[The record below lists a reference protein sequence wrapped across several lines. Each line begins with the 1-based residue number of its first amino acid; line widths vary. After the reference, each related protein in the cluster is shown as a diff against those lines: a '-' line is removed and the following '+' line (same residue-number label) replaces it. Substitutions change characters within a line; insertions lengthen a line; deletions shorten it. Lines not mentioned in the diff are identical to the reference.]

1 MAAVIAGNGLGLFN
15 SSLQAGLGLG
25 SGARLGVQGSDR
37 QYVNISNGNLILH
50 SQDEQLL
57 FRGMTL
63 GQFRTY
69 NSQGLSSQV
78 GGDGWITGFERRVE
92 LLSGTVGA
100 VGSVMRLHTG
110 DGAYQ
115 DFTHTGGNTYQ
126 STDGD
131 GAHDTLT
138 YAAGTKTWT
147 YIEGSSRREETYADH
162 ANATLKGRLT
172 RIRDLLG
179 DATSPTSWDVLY
191 DGAGRITQ
199 IRSKDTGAG
208 ATPDALVFSYD
219 AAGRLA
225 SLSTRE
231 NGVVLGQVAY
241 GYDSIGRL
249 SSVLVDLTPRDGAG
263 DQDTWNATD
272 AAANDGY
279 LYRTVYSYAD
289 ASSLRISQVR
299 QGDGTLVSYGY
310 DAEGRIISVT
320 QGDDDANDA
329 DGVGQ
334 TLTYS
339 YDTANRRTDVSDS
352 SGRTWSYGY
361 DTAGR
366 LTDVQ
371 APAVDGQRDTSQY
384 SYDADG
390 NLVQARTVRGGVVL
404 SQSDYQYDA
413 KGNLLWQWNLV
424 DPANN
429 ASATA
434 VQRTYTANNQLAS
447 ETVFTGL
454 DADGAGSA
462 SAPQDGATTHFLRD
476 AQGRVRFTI
485 TAAGEVTETTYATAG
500 TGIGQVA
507 SVRRYLADTYSGAFT
522 TSDLEAWATAE
533 RRAKSGLTEYG
544 YDLRGR
550 LNQTR
555 GFDQVDTTGA
565 GVQSDGTETVDY
577 VYDAQGLL
585 REKIIVR
592 YPAGREESIT
602 TLSEVASYAYDG
614 LGRLLSETVQER
626 RRVGGALVEEATL
639 RTSTWSYQDSGST
652 LRTSIEGGV
661 AGDGAANDLLRT
673 EIRNAAGQLIAVTES
688 VLDGSAPVRTTQHFY
703 DSTGQL
709 RASEDA
715 NGGRTYIFYDAEG
728 QLAGQVDATGTVTAF
743 VRDALG
749 RVITTTSY
757 ATQVPTTGWLVDGAV
772 VPAALASVL
781 PAATAEDR
789 SSQVQYDALG
799 RKLAEIDGEGGL
811 TRYTYDGAGRLLEAR
826 ATDAAGT
833 AATARVLRYFYD
845 AAGRESGRLDA
856 AGYLTEFQYDAGG
869 RLVRSIAY
877 ATATAMGD
885 RAVGSLDDLR
895 PQTTGSDAVTR
906 SFHDGRGNRI
916 GQLDAEGYF
925 TEYVYDQARNQRG
938 VVSYSIKLDDA
949 DPAASFSTLRQ
960 LVQAGGQTRSTVRS
974 YNSLGQLSVEATSEG
989 LVTRF
994 SYDSQGRL
1002 VHTVSAVDTTE
1013 ARHAVA
1019 RYDAFGNLV
1028 AELNGEGSVLYSD
1041 DMSDTDLQALYAS
1054 YGIRHSYDALGRR
1067 IESIDAEGNRTWYF
1081 HDAVGR
1087 LTHTVY
1093 GMYSDAE
1100 GMGNAE
1106 AEIEETR
1113 YDAFGQARDTIRYTG
1128 RVLLSPPFGRDEAA
1142 AAIQVLQYI
1151 ASYDSRQQFKY
1162 DRRGLVTER
1171 ASAEGYRS
1179 LMAYNAFGELVRQDD
1194 QVSATGWRVTES
1206 AYDQRGQRLSLT
1218 EDAQG
1223 LARIT
1228 TAQYDAFGRATQTTD
1243 GRGTATLYSFDRMGR
1258 QVAMQQTVSGRQER
1272 AELAYD
1278 AWGRVVSQVDALGR
1292 VTTFVHDNENRSMTM
1307 TTPEGLVVVTT
1318 YNLHGQQVEIR
1329 RTDGTGT
1336 LFEYDEEGRL
1346 AWQGQG
1352 DGPDIYDGGVGYEYD
1367 SRGLLMAKD
1376 DGGYVTAYRY
1386 DARGRVLEKSE
1397 AVWVYDWE
1405 DTDGDGW
1412 GDKEAFWLDRRPG
1425 TSYQYDGQS
1434 RQVLVTDATGVKTAL
1449 VYDLDGR
1456 LTESTLDPD
1465 GFALKTQYTWDGL
1478 DRQLTV
1484 TEAAG
1489 TAVARVTDYAY
1500 DGLGRRTSEVVAS
1513 GSLNLT
1519 TQYLYDTND
1528 NVVASVDAA
1537 NHVTRFVY
1545 DEAGRL
1551 TFTVDARGSVSEQR
1565 YDAAGQR
1572 TATRSYANLVAL
1584 GSLPQAATEA
1594 QIRALL
1600 VADDARDRQSYFVY
1614 DQDGRQRVVVDG
1626 SGAST
1631 VRTFDVAGNA
1641 TQVRSYAAAFPLT
1654 GAVRQQL
1661 AAGTLSADQIVQS
1674 LSADDGADRLD
1685 SYLYDAAGRVIGH
1698 LDGAGYYTETSYDS
1712 SGRVI
1717 LEQRSAQPLPWDYH
1731 AGMAAGGTR
1740 GDTAERL
1747 YYFDYLSAGD
1757 ARTEYLYDDGGR
1769 LVFKLTYV
1777 RSDAQEYW
1785 TQSANSILIER
1796 IGYDAAGRVTSETA
1810 YAESPQIYW
1819 PTRMAARSGDDSLWS
1834 TQEVMDFLTYN
1845 GEGNLFSRPQRSTQ
1859 YFRDTAG
1866 REQFRVGPDGLAQ
1879 ESIYDAQGRVIE
1891 TRQFGER
1898 VDVQYWSSIE
1908 DIAAQ
1913 VAGISTVR
1921 VTRQEYDEAG
1931 NVVAR
1936 YDALQAVERY
1946 AYDGIGQLISYTDKN
1961 QAVWTYQ
1968 YDAAGNR
1975 TSETSPQI
1983 IVSRADAA
1991 GILSNVSRSVVTL
2004 MEYDAFGNVTRR
2016 IEDLGTAT
2024 ARATEYVYDNRGLQ
2038 VLTRFPDAGVMGQDG
2053 QVQATGVRPTVEV
2066 IYNALG
2072 QAVAQKDVLGYYSYK
2087 TYDAAG
2093 RVVYD
2098 VDAEG
2103 YVTAYR
2109 YNTFGQQTSLLRH
2122 AAPVSISGTSALS
2135 TDGVASLVQA
2145 NPGQDRL
2152 LLTRYDLAGR
2162 KQQVVQVYFDVADN
2176 ESGWQAGYG
2185 RTTDYEYNI
2194 FGEVTSERLTT
2205 DAQGYYLDWSYIDG
2219 QSGEAQTHYFY
2230 DNAGRQTHKVD
2241 ADGYV
2246 TAWEYN
2252 VNGELIREI
2261 QYAVAGDGAPPDY
2274 EGGGSNGGWSRS
2286 SAEPTFDP
2294 QFAGHNRVTEWTYD
2308 ALGRKVAERRSQGN
2322 PDDGAFVESLTEY
2335 DASGRATA
2343 VTVQGEQTRT
2353 YYDAMGR
2360 VTAVRES
2367 ERDVLNGNSDI
2378 QLGSTGVN
2386 LQSASLY
2393 RRASPYSTM
2402 AYDAFGNV
2410 VQVRR
2415 YADGAEAGQGGVASS
2430 RDQVIS
2436 TLYDWQGRSVLE
2448 RDATGT
2454 LHARTYDA
2462 ADHLLATRSRL
2473 EGNSGRWS
2481 LTVNEAVYD
2490 KVGRQVISKVSREL
2504 HQGEGG
2510 AALQVVVDT
2519 SSQVRYN
2526 AFGEIIAKDSRTDTA
2541 LATDAFAVQ
2550 YQYDEQGNM
2559 VASNA
2564 EGGVLRTYTY
2574 DRAGRALTETHAVRL
2589 SDGNV
2594 VQVETRMEYD
2604 LRGSLVKQYMAGN
2617 DDQAD
2622 SETTIE
2628 RSYDA
2633 WGNVLSMTD
2642 QRGGITFYEY
2652 NQRNQAVREV
2662 KPTVRV
2668 LNSDGSVNDVA
2679 PETLWDYDALGR
2691 LVGTRDANGNWQR
2704 SGFDASGR
2712 QIYSETATGN
2722 RTYTAYDA
2730 FGQKRYTQD
2739 PLGYLTFLDYDQAGR
2754 VVAQGDFLREAD
2766 GQTRSKA
2773 TRERYTLD
2781 QNGNRLRVTDALGY
2795 VNTYDYDSRG
2805 LVIRSLTAAGVA
2817 MSYGYDTQGNKIR
2830 ETNALSDPS
2839 LAADGVPVFNGG
2851 LVAEYVGAVG
2861 QSFSHVI
2868 PAAAFTTADG
2878 EIPAVSVRIE
2888 YWDTALAMYRDAAE
2902 FSYNAQTRT
2911 VSGTAAQLGK
2921 YRITYT
2927 ASSTSG
2933 KAVSTTAE
2941 IWSVTQAQYDSY
2953 YAGAP
2958 QPNAGLFNQHVTA
2971 GQPFSYQVPAGSFID
2986 TQGGGLSYQAYV
2998 YTYVQ
3003 EYDDYNQQSNGG
3015 YQWVPVGSPEDG
3027 SGLSFNAATGTLSGT
3042 LMGAQ
3047 RQQVQIVA
3055 TGANGRSSALT
3066 LDVES
3071 TPANGRR
3078 TAVDDEGETVNLDEL
3093 TWKYDYF
3100 GRLTDHN
3107 DLSGADYDYQYDPQT
3122 GQLLG
3127 ENSKWTEE
3135 GRQYSTPI
3143 NDYWYERDWEQYGMD
3158 ADQIGLGLPE
3168 PELLNDP
3175 ARSYSY
3181 YRSGALKE
3189 LKEGNN
3195 WFKYEYDAAGNRT
3208 SEEAYTF
3215 DANNQLLH
3223 VRTRVSYD
3231 ALGRITKVTQQ
3242 DLANNRRLLELN
3254 YDYDAVGNRRRVL
3267 ARTAYDASA
3276 PGLDING
3283 INNPDFESGTYG
3295 WTLGE
3300 GWSVVPGGESGSTL
3314 RAQFNFTGNTTLL
3327 NKQRVE
3333 VKPGE
3338 TITASVRVDQGA
3350 SSAGEAGAAVYI
3362 QWYDAAGN
3370 ELSTSMG
3377 NMVDSASG
3385 GAIYDSRVL
3394 AKVPPGAMFMSIGAR
3409 AYRNGGG
3416 DPVFVDN
3423 FTWGASPENGN
3434 LANSAGWSF
3443 EPGASWTSENGG
3455 SLRFNNDPDTKAVN
3469 VERIAVRPGSSVNA
3483 RANVQQGAS
3492 SAGTAWGAVFLR
3504 FYDAQGNI
3512 ITDVVGNRVDD
3523 GAGGAWHSSYVNTK
3537 VPEGAVSMSVGGV
3550 AGRSG
3555 GKAVW
3560 IDDFTWNFEREGD
3573 VDPTGNYVDPDPND
3587 AYNMQEP
3594 FKVYWYEYDAANR
3607 VKVANGRLIDGQ
3619 IVLGNADVSYAL
3631 DYDEAGHAVRRR
3643 YLSGQTEVAELT
3655 QYDERGQRL
3664 RVFQATALGA
3674 ATGALK
3680 DSYSYDAVGRVVE
3693 QRTYFDN
3700 GSTRNGVNTSGWL
3713 KHAEVFVYDAD
3724 GRILSQSIKGRQL
3737 GWTATAQGD
3746 GGAGQVSN
3754 LGNLQDLARVDYS
3767 AFGYDAAG
3775 RLRGYSYQY
3784 SLHEEGSGASAS
3796 DPKGYTHRYVYS
3808 YEARDS
3814 YLESRIQGT
3823 SSNQNF
3829 RASSSYSSY
3838 DAWGR
3843 RVAVRENTP
3852 LASNLGTLDDRIRYF
3867 SYDGTGNILQRR
3879 EGSLKNGAFSQDATQ
3894 ATQNQLYAY
3903 VGGQLVASGKRNGEV
3918 DVVGRLTAYQ
3928 SNNAAG
3934 SSRTTVQAGET
3945 LRGIAQRVYGNAN
3958 LWYVLAEA
3966 NAITD
3971 DSGLTAGTT
3980 LVVPE
3985 VKVTA
3990 NDATTFK
3997 PFNPQEAIGNTSPS
4011 LPYIEPPP
4019 KEHCNGIAMV
4029 LMVIVAVVATIF
4041 TAGAAALAFGAVASG
4056 TGFFAAGAA
4065 VLGGSALTAATGFAA
4080 TAAVA
4085 GAAFAG
4091 GMAGSIAS
4099 QAVGKAMGVVDSFSL
4114 RSAVAGGI
4122 GAMVTAGA
4130 GAVIGGGETVSTLL
4144 QNGRIDLVAGLG
4156 AAGAAGSYVGG
4167 RVAGVDSTSFSWRAI
4182 AAGAVTSVVGGK
4194 INQSLGLTPDP
4205 NVSHGILNDTVS
4217 GMVGGVVSLHAR
4229 RTFGMS
4235 DDINYGAIAAD
4246 AFGNALGNAVSS
4258 WAISQYSSAPVREN
4272 IAIEGGNLSVD
4283 MVGITA
4289 GIDMGNVNVSRGSA
4303 PRLESSSAL
4312 LRSGVSA
4319 TAAEIPTLDT
4329 VTARPYGSGWYFYRH
4344 DSTYN
4349 RWVDLQRPAMK
4360 ENAAVGSAITWLKGI
4375 NAQQRTM
4382 APWATMDGSNASV
4395 AKMLARAP
4403 TTDQSFVAKYD
4414 RGIQK
4419 SIEWFNGH
4427 RESSRELVA
4436 GADNWLA
4443 ASAGSW
4449 LYAVNTVSAS
4459 SAEDFY
4465 GLVRV
4470 GTSPEVRNDFV
4481 NGISTLIAEDLG
4493 TLGGMVAQAYS
4504 GMSQERKNVEAVKLL
4519 GGLSTIARVGGLSRL
4534 ARAEGSL
4541 IDVGA
4546 SSEVM
4551 VRQANSVPTGISPFE
4566 HAEDIS
4572 FNVHTAANSIDGVEV
4587 RGNVPVPNYHR
4598 GGGTSSLPDADLAEL
4613 SRQLDEIANAP
4624 FAPGS
4629 AGAAQA
4635 WSKTGRIREAMLPSS
4650 GKIRYVPHASYE
4662 PSNPLP
4668 KGTNHGYID
4677 RFGNEWVRGPSRTAG
4692 EPFEWDVQL
4701 SRTGRAM
4708 IGKLSR
4714 DGSHVNVSLKG
4725 RVTHK

>member
-25 SGARLGVQGSDR
+25 SGARLGVQGGDR

-78 GGDGWITGFERRVE
+78 GSDGWITGFERRVE
-92 LLSGTVGA
+92 LLSGTAGA

-115 DFTHTGGNTYQ
+115 DFTHTGGNTYL

-147 YIEGSSRREETYADH
+147 YVEGSSRREETYADH

-219 AAGRLA
+219 TAGRLA
-225 SLSTRE
+225 ALSTRE

-249 SSVLVDLTPRDGAG
+249 SSVLVDLTPRDGAA
-263 DQDTWNATD
+263 DLETWNATD

-289 ASSLRISQVR
+289 ATSLRISQVR

-320 QGDDDANDA
+320 QGDDNANDA

-390 NLVQARTVRGGVVL
+390 NLVQARTQRGGVVL

-413 KGNLLWQWNLV
+413 NGNLLWQWNLV
-424 DPANN
+424 DPAHN

-462 SAPQDGATTHFLRD
+462 SGPQGGATTHFLRD
-476 AQGRVRFTI
+476 AQGRVRFSI
-485 TAAGEVTETTYATAG
+485 SAAGEVTETTYATAG

-533 RRAKSGLTEYG
+533 RRAQSGLTEYG

-555 GFDQVDTTGA
+555 GFDQVDATGA

-592 YPAGREESIT
+592 YPAGREESGT
-602 TLSEVASYAYDG
+602 TLTEQTSYTYDG
-614 LGRLLSETVQER
+614 LGRLLAETVQQR
-626 RRVGGALVEEATL
+626 RRTGGVLVEEATL
-639 RTSTWSYQDSGST
+639 RTTTWSYQDSGST

-661 AGDGAANDLLRT
+661 AGDGTGNDLLRT
-673 EIRNAAGQLIAVTES
+673 EVRNAAGQLIAVTES
-688 VLDGSAPVRTTQHFY
+688 VLDGSAPARTTQHFY

-709 RASEDA
+709 RASQDA
-715 NGGRTYIFYDAEG
+715 NGGRTYFFYDAEG

-749 RVITTTSY
+749 RVITTTTY
-757 ATQVPTTGWLVDGAV
+757 ATQVPTSGWLVEGVV
-772 VPAALASVL
+772 VPAALDSVL

-799 RKLAEIDGEGGL
+799 RKLVEIDGEGGI

-877 ATATAMGD
+877 ATATAVGD
-885 RAVGSLDDLR
+885 RAAGSLDDLR
-895 PQTTGSDAVTR
+895 PQTTDSDAVTR
-906 SFHDGRGNRI
+906 SFHDGRGNLI

-938 VVSYSIKLDDA
+938 VVSYSLKLDAA
-949 DPAASFSTLRQ
+949 DPAASFSALRQ

-974 YNSLGQLSVEATSEG
+974 YNALGQLSVEATSEG
-989 LVTRF
+989 LVTTF

-1013 ARHAVA
+1013 ARHAVV

-1028 AELNGEGSVLYSD
+1028 AELNGEGSALYSD

-1093 GMYSDAE
+1093 GMYSESEGLSNAE
-1100 GMGNAE
+1100 GE
-1106 AEIEETR
+1106 VEEIR

-1128 RVLLSPPFGRDEAA
+1128 RVLLSPPFGRDQAA

-1151 ASYDSRQQFKY
+1151 ATYDSRQQFKY

-1171 ASAEGYRS
+1171 TSAEGYRS
-1179 LMAYNAFGELVRQDD
+1179 LMAYNAFGNLVRQDD
-1194 QVSATGWRVTES
+1194 QISANSWRVTES

-1243 GRGTATLYSFDRMGR
+1243 GRGTTTLYSFDRMGR
-1258 QVAMQQTVSGRQER
+1258 QVAVQQTVSGRQER

-1292 VTTFVHDNENRSMTM
+1292 VTTFVHDNENRTMTM

-1318 YNLHGQQVEIR
+1318 YNVHGQQVEIR

-1336 LFEYDEEGRL
+1336 TFEYDEEGRL
-1346 AWQGQG
+1346 VWQGQG
-1352 DGPDIYDGGVGYEYD
+1352 DGPDIHDGGVGYEYD

-1386 DARGRVLEKSE
+1386 DARGRVLETSE
-1397 AVWVYDWE
+1397 AVWVQEWE

-1412 GDKEAFWLDRRPG
+1412 GDKEVFWLDRRPG
-1425 TSYQYDGQS
+1425 TTYQYDGQS

-1478 DRQLTV
+1478 GRQLTV

-1500 DGLGRRTSEVVAS
+1500 DGLGRRTSQVVAS

-1519 TQYLYDTND
+1519 TQYLYDAND

-1572 TATRSYANLVAL
+1572 TATRSYANLVAP
-1584 GSLPQAATEA
+1584 GVLPQAATEA

-1626 SGAST
+1626 SGATT

-1654 GAVRQQL
+1654 GAARQQL

-1674 LSADDGADRLD
+1674 ITADDGTDRLD
-1685 SYLYDAAGRVIGH
+1685 SYLYDSAGRVIGH

-1740 GDTAERL
+1740 GDSAEQL
-1747 YYFDYLSAGD
+1747 YYFDYLNAGD
-1757 ARTEYLYDDGGR
+1757 GRTEYLYDDGGR

-1785 TQSANSILIER
+1785 TQGANSILIER

-1819 PTRMAARSGDDSLWS
+1819 PSRMAARSGDDSLWS
-1834 TQEVMDFLTYN
+1834 MQAVMEFLTYN
-1845 GEGNLFSRPQRSTQ
+1845 GEGNLFSRPQRTTQ

-1898 VDVQYWSSIE
+1898 VDVQQWSSVE

-1921 VTRQEYDEAG
+1921 VTRQEYDQAG

-1968 YDAAGNR
+1968 YDAVGNR
-1975 TSETSPQI
+1975 TSETSPQV

-1991 GILSNVSRSVVTL
+1991 GNLSNVARSVVTVT
-2004 MEYDAFGNVTRR
+2004 EYDAFGNVTRR

-2038 VLTRFPDAGVMGQDG
+2038 VLIRFPDAGVMGADG

-2066 IYNALG
+2066 TYNALG
-2072 QAVAQKDVLGYYSYK
+2072 QAVAQKDVLGYYSFK
-2087 TYDAAG
+2087 TYDSAG

-2098 VDAEG
+2098 IDAEG
-2103 YVTAYR
+2103 YVTEYG
-2109 YNTFGQQTSLLRH
+2109 YNLYGQQTRLLRY
-2122 AAPVSISGTSALS
+2122 AAPVSIPGNTAPSTSDVSAL
-2135 TDGVASLVQA
+2135 VQVSY
-2145 NPGQDRL
+2145 NQDRL

-2162 KQQVVQVYFDVADN
+2162 KQQVVQVYNRVSPWNGDSFI
-2176 ESGWQAGYG
+2176 QAYG
-2185 RTTDYEYNI
+2185 RTTDYQYNI
-2194 FGEVTSERLTT
+2194 FGEVVSERLTT
-2205 DAQGYYLDWSYIDG
+2205 DAEGWELDEGYPSSQD
-2219 QSGEAQTHYFY
+2219 GEAQTRYYY
-2230 DNAGRQTHKVD
+2230 DNTGRQTHKID
-2241 ADGYV
+2241 AGGFV

-2274 EGGGSNGGWSRS
+2274 EGGGNNGGWSRS

-2294 QFAGHNRVTEWTYD
+2294 LFAGHNRVTEWTYD
-2308 ALGRKVAERRSQGN
+2308 ALGRKISERRSQGN
-2322 PDDGAFVESLTEY
+2322 PDDGAFVESLAEY

-2367 ERDVLNGNSDI
+2367 ERDVINGNSDI

-2386 LQSASLY
+2386 LQSESLY

-2415 YADGAEAGQGGVASS
+2415 YADGAETGQGGVASA

-2448 RDATGT
+2448 RDAAGT

-2473 EGNSGRWS
+2473 DGNSGRWS
-2481 LTVNEAVYD
+2481 LAVNEAVYD
-2490 KVGRQVISKVSREL
+2490 KVGRQIINKVSREL

-2510 AALQVVVDT
+2510 AVLQVVVDT
-2519 SSQVRYN
+2519 ASQVRYN
-2526 AFGEIIAKDSRTDTA
+2526 AFGEIIAKDSNLDMGVYTSE
-2541 LATDAFAVQ
+2541 FAVQ

-2559 VASNA
+2559 ISSNA
-2564 EGGVLRTYTY
+2564 EGGVKRNYEY
-2574 DRAGRALTETHAVRL
+2574 DRAGRAIKESHVVRD
-2589 SDGNV
+2589 SNGNLV
-2594 VQVETRMEYD
+2594 TVETTMEYD
-2604 LRGSLVKQYMAGN
+2604 LRGNLVKQILPGN
-2617 DDQAD
+2617 TDQPGD
-2622 SETTIE
+2622 VSTVE
-2628 RSYDA
+2628 RTYDA
-2633 WGNVLSMTD
+2633 WGNVLSMLD
-2642 QRGGITFYEY
+2642 QRGGTTFYEY
-2652 NQRNQAVREV
+2652 NQQNQVVREV

-2668 LNSDGSVNDVA
+2668 LNSDGSVSNIA

-2704 SGFDASGR
+2704 SAYDASGR
-2712 QIYSETATGN
+2712 QSYTETATGD
-2722 RTYTAYDA
+2722 RTHFAYDA
-2730 FGQKRYTQD
+2730 FGQKRYTQN
-2739 PLGYLTFLDYDQAGR
+2739 PLGYLTFLDYDHAGR
-2754 VVAQGDFLREAD
+2754 VVAQGDFLRDSD
-2766 GQTRSKA
+2766 GQTRAKA
-2773 TRERYTLD
+2773 VRERYALD

-2817 MSYGYDTQGNKIR
+2817 MSYGYDLQGNKIR

-2851 LVAEYVGAVG
+2851 VVDTQFAAIG
-2861 QSFSHVI
+2861 QTVSFSV
-2868 PAAAFTTADG
+2868 PAAAFTTAEG
-2878 EIPAVSVRIE
+2878 EIPAVSVRVE
-2888 YWDTALAMYRDAAE
+2888 YWDSAARAFRMADG
-2902 FSYNAQTRT
+2902 FSYDPQTRT
-2911 VSGTAAQLGK
+2911 LTGAGTQNGE
-2921 YRITYT
+2921 YRITFTATSASGRTAT
-2927 ASSTSG
+2927 ASSVLHVVN
-2933 KAVSTTAE
+2933 ATAY
-2941 IWSVTQAQYDSY
+2941 ANY

-2958 QPNAGLFNQHVTA
+2958 APAMGLFNQRVTA
-2971 GQPFSYQVPAGSFID
+2971 GQPFSYQMAAGTFVD
-2986 TQGGGLSYQAYV
+2986 TQGQGISYSASV
-2998 YTYVQ
+2998 LVKIS
-3003 EYDDYNQQSNGG
+3003 EYDYERRQEITYDE
-3015 YQWVPVGSPEDG
+3015 WVTIGSPGDT
-3027 SGLSFNAATGTLSGT
+3027 SGLSFDPATGTLSGT
-3042 LMGAQ
+3042 LSSVQ
-3047 RQQVQIVA
+3047 RYEVQITA
-3055 TGANGRSSALT
+3055 TGTNGRSSSLNMEVHGRT
-3066 LDVES
+3066 ES
-3071 TPANGRR
+3071 GRR
-3078 TAVDDEGETVNLDEL
+3078 TVIDYERDDEGEVMNLDEL
-3093 TWKYDYF
+3093 TWVYDYF

-3107 DLSGADYDYQYDPQT
+3107 DLSGADYDYEYDSET
-3122 GQLLG
+3122 GQLLR
-3127 ENSKWTEE
+3127 ENSQWTEQA
-3135 GRQYSTPI
+3135 RQYSTPI
-3143 NDYWYERDWEQYGMD
+3143 DDYWYDRDWSQYGLD
-3158 ADQIGLGLPE
+3158 ADQTNLDLPE
-3168 PELLNDP
+3168 PLLLNDP
-3175 ARSYSY
+3175 ERSYSY
-3181 YRSGALKE
+3181 FRSGALKE
-3189 LKEGNN
+3189 LREGNN
-3195 WFKYEYDAAGNRT
+3195 WFRYTYDAAGNRT
-3208 SEEAYTF
+3208 SEEAYTY
-3215 DANNQLLH
+3215 DADGQLLH
-3223 VRTRVSYD
+3223 VLTRVSYD
-3231 ALGRITKVTQQ
+3231 AHGRITKVTQK
-3242 DLANNRRLLELN
+3242 DMVANHTQLELN

-3267 ARTAYDASA
+3267 ARTSFDANA
-3276 PGLDING
+3276 PGLDISG
-3283 INNPDFESGTYG
+3283 ITNPDFERGDIG
-3295 WTLGE
+3295 WTMTE
-3300 GWSVVPGGESGSTL
+3300 GWSVVSGGEQGSTQ
-3314 RAQFNFTGNTTLL
+3314 RAQFDFTGSSTLL

-3350 SSAGEAGAAVYI
+3350 SSEGEAGAAVVI
-3362 QWYDAAGN
+3362 QWYDYAGN
-3370 ELSTSMG
+3370 AIKLSLG
-3377 NMVDSASG
+3377 NMVDSASNG
-3385 GAIYDSRVL
+3385 NIYDSRVSMQ
-3394 AKVPPGAMFMSIGAR
+3394 VPPGAVFMSIGVHAFR
-3409 AYRNGGG
+3409 TGGG
-3416 DPVFVDN
+3416 DALYVDN
-3423 FTWGASPENGN
+3423 FTWGSAPANGN
-3434 LANSAGWSF
+3434 LANSSGWTF
-3443 EPGASWTSENGG
+3443 GTGTSWTSESGG
-3455 SLRFNNDPDTKAVN
+3455 SIRFQRDEESKAVN
-3469 VERIAVRPGSSVNA
+3469 NERIAVRAGSVVNA
-3483 RANVQQGAS
+3483 RGNVQQGAS

-3504 FYDAQGNI
+3504 FYDADGNV
-3512 ITDVVGNRVDD
+3512 ITDVLGNRVDS
-3523 GAGGAWHSSYVNTK
+3523 GSGGAWHSSYINAR
-3537 VPEGAVSMSVGGV
+3537 VPEGAVSMSVGG
-3550 AGRSG
+3550 ASGRSG

-3560 IDDFTWNFEREGD
+3560 MDDFSWNYERGGELGD
-3573 VDPTGNYVDPDPND
+3573 VGDYVDPDSSNP
-3587 AYNMQEP
+3587 YNMAEP
-3594 FKVYWYEYDAANR
+3594 FKDYWYQYDAQNR
-3607 VKVANGRLIDGQ
+3607 VTVANGKMKDGQ

-3631 DYDEAGHAVRRR
+3631 DYDEAGNAVRRR
-3643 YLSGQTEVAELT
+3643 YLSGHVQVAETT

-3664 RVFQATALGA
+3664 NVFQSVPLDGTSGLV
-3674 ATGALK
+3674 LK
-3680 DSYSYDAVGRVVE
+3680 DSYRYDAVGRVIE

-3700 GSTRNGVNTSGWL
+3700 GSVRNGVNVSGWL
-3713 KHAEVFVYDAD
+3713 KHAETFSYDAD
-3724 GRILSQSIKGRQL
+3724 GRIQQQLILGRQL
-3737 GWTATAQGD
+3737 GWSAGAPTD
-3746 GGAGQVSN
+3746 GGAFQVTN
-3754 LGNLQDLARVDYS
+3754 LGALQNLASVNYGM
-3767 AFGYDAAG
+3767 GYDVAG
-3775 RLRGYSYQY
+3775 RLRGYTYQY
-3784 SLHEEGSGASAS
+3784 AQHEEGSGAAAD
-3796 DPKGYTHRYVYS
+3796 DPKGYTHRYNYT

-3814 YLESRIQGT
+3814 YLEARVTGA

-3829 RASSSYSSY
+3829 RASSTFSTY

-3867 SYDGTGNILQRR
+3867 SYDATGNILRRR
-3879 EGSLKNGAFSQDATQ
+3879 EGTLENGLFTQDAAQKTQ
-3894 ATQNQLYAY
+3894 TQLYAY
-3903 VGGQLVASGKRNGEV
+3903 VGGHLVASGKRTGEV

-3997 PFNPQEAIGNTSPS
+3997 PFSPQEAIGNTSPS

-4029 LMVIVAVVATIF
+4029 LMVVVAVVAAVF
-4041 TAGAAALAFGAVASG
+4041 TAGAALALIAPSLMVGGVMA
-4056 TGFFAAGAA
+4056 TGAA
-4065 VLGGSALTAATGFAA
+4065 VLTGGIAVSTAAIGAVAA
-4080 TAAVA
+4080 GAAVA

-4099 QAVGKAMGVVDSFSL
+4099 QAVGKSLGVVDSFSL
-4114 RSAVAGGI
+4114 RSAVAGGLT
-4122 GAMVTAGA
+4122 AMAGA
-4130 GAVIGGGETVSTLL
+4130 GIAGYIGGGSSVSELIRASNYSAAATI
-4144 QNGRIDLVAGLG
+4144 GASSA
-4156 AAGAAGSYVGG
+4156 AAGYAAGKI
-4167 RVAGVDSTSFSWRAI
+4167 AGVADTHFSWRAI
-4182 AAGAVTSVVGGK
+4182 AAGAVSSIVSGK
-4194 INQSLGLTPDP
+4194 INQSLGISTKPY
-4205 NVSHGILNDTVS
+4205 VSNGVINDSV
-4217 GMVGGVVSLHAR
+4217 GNMVGGVVSLHTR
-4229 RTFGMS
+4229 RTFGLA
-4235 DDINYGAIAAD
+4235 DEINYGAIAAD
-4246 AFGNALGNAVSS
+4246 SFGNALGSAFASKIGRGSMAGATKFASLQGLGAEGRTFDPDYRASWLYDEYVTSREWVGRPEGRFAYATADIGGGGGAPSDGRKGLRTLSDEDLAILQMKIDTLRDSGEDVAFAQSELIRMRDGNEYRGPSS
-4258 WAISQYSSAPVREN
+4258 SGADPTGDMVLNDWMAQSAAAPAEGVDSSGGSAAKPAAPVALGVAN
-4272 IAIEGGNLSVD
+4272 MGSWMTPLALTDSPSV
-4283 MVGITA
+4283 VSTA
-4289 GIDMGNVNVSRGSA
+4289 SWRMQGVAA
-4303 PRLESSSAL
+4303 P
-4312 LRSGVSA
+4312 SA
-4319 TAAEIPTLDT
+4319 TIRSFDQFAPAASANVPTYKLDYD
-4329 VTARPYGSGWYFYRH
+4329 AIDKSAGNIGDAAHFAGEGMLHIAKSDAMDILSRAGS
-4344 DSTYN
+4344 
-4349 RWVDLQRPAMK
+4349 LQEFRM
-4360 ENAAVGSAITWLKGI
+4360 N
-4375 NAQQRTM
+4375 
-4382 APWATMDGSNASV
+4382 SV
-4395 AKMLARAP
+4395 ASARSMGDAIAVFSSP
-4403 TTDQSFVAKYD
+4403 
-4414 RGIQK
+4414 
-4419 SIEWFNGH
+4419 NGQ
-4427 RESSRELVA
+4427 A
-4436 GADNWLA
+4436 ATALA
-4443 ASAGSW
+4443 ASATR
-4449 LYAVNTVSAS
+4449 YAVPLRAIPFIGNAATAVGEAAYVAEMYDRHPDKVGYAIAASAGTVSGDAVFT
-4459 SAEDFY
+4459 AGGAWIG
-4465 GLVRV
+4465 GLA
-4470 GTSPEVRNDFV
+4470 GTSLAPF
-4481 NGISTLIAEDLG
+4481 T
-4493 TLGGMVAQAYS
+4493 
-4504 GMSQERKNVEAVKLL
+4504 
-4519 GGLSTIARVGGLSRL
+4519 GGLSIPVGIALGGFAGHWLYDSNI
-4534 ARAEGSL
+4534 S
-4541 IDVGA
+4541 DFVK
-4546 SSEVM
+4546 
-4551 VRQANSVPTGISPFE
+4551 TGI
-4566 HAEDIS
+4566 
-4572 FNVHTAANSIDGVEV
+4572 TGV
-4587 RGNVPVPNYHR
+4587 
-4598 GGGTSSLPDADLAEL
+4598 DLDKEKAINA
-4613 SRQLDEIANAP
+4613 SR
-4624 FAPGS
+4624 
-4629 AGAAQA
+4629 
-4635 WSKTGRIREAMLPSS
+4635 
-4650 GKIRYVPHASYE
+4650 
-4662 PSNPLP
+4662 NP
-4668 KGTNHGYID
+4668 
-4677 RFGNEWVRGPSRTAG
+4677 
-4692 EPFEWDVQL
+4692 
-4701 SRTGRAM
+4701 
-4708 IGKLSR
+4708 
-4714 DGSHVNVSLKG
+4714 
-4725 RVTHK
+4725 

>member
-25 SGARLGVQGSDR
+25 SGARLGVQGGDR

-78 GGDGWITGFERRVE
+78 GSDGWITGFERRIE

-100 VGSVMRLHTG
+100 AGSVMRLHTG

-147 YIEGSSRREETYADH
+147 YVEGSSRREETYADH
-162 ANATLKGRLT
+162 ANVTLKGRLT

-289 ASSLRISQVR
+289 ATSLRISQVR

-320 QGDDDANDA
+320 QGDDNANDA

-390 NLVQARTVRGGVVL
+390 NLVQARTLRGGVVL
-404 SQSDYQYDA
+404 SQSNYQYDA
-413 KGNLLWQWNLV
+413 NGNLLWQWNLV

-447 ETVFTGL
+447 ETVFSGL

-462 SAPQDGATTHFLRD
+462 SAPQGGATTHFLRD
-476 AQGRVRFTI
+476 AQGRVRFSI
-485 TAAGEVTETTYATAG
+485 SAAGEVTETTYATAG

-507 SVRRYLADTYSGAFT
+507 SVRRYLGDTYSGAFT
-522 TSDLEAWATAE
+522 TSALEAWATAE
-533 RRAKSGLTEYG
+533 RRAQSGLTEYG

-555 GFDQVDTTGA
+555 GFDRVDATGA
-565 GVQSDGTETVDY
+565 GVQGDGTETVDY

-592 YPAGREESIT
+592 YPAGREESGT
-602 TLSEVASYAYDG
+602 TLTEVASYAYDG
-614 LGRLLSETVQER
+614 LGRLLAETVQER
-626 RRVGGALVEEATL
+626 RRVGGVLVEEATL
-639 RTSTWSYQDSGST
+639 RTTTWSYQDSGST

-661 AGDGAANDLLRT
+661 AGDGVANDLLRT
-673 EIRNAAGQLIAVTES
+673 EVRNAAGQLIAVTES
-688 VLDGSAPVRTTQHFY
+688 VLDGSAPARTTQHFY

-715 NGGRTYIFYDAEG
+715 NGGRTYFFYDAEG
-728 QLAGQVDATGTVTAF
+728 QLARQVDATGTVTAF

-749 RVITTTSY
+749 RVITTTTY
-757 ATQVPTTGWLVDGAV
+757 ATQIPTSGWLVGGAV

-781 PAATAEDR
+781 PPATGEDR

-799 RKLAEIDGEGGL
+799 RKLGEIDGEGGI
-811 TRYTYDGAGRLLEAR
+811 TRYTYDAAGRLLEAR
-826 ATDAAGT
+826 STDAAGT

-845 AAGRESGRLDA
+845 AAGRETGRLDA

-877 ATATAMGD
+877 ATATAVGD
-885 RAVGSLDDLR
+885 RAAGSLDDLR
-895 PQTTGSDAVTR
+895 PQTTDSDAVTR
-906 SFHDGRGNRI
+906 SFHDGRGNLI

-938 VVSYSIKLDDA
+938 VVSYGLKLDGA
-949 DPAASFSTLRQ
+949 DPAASFASLRQ
-960 LVQAGGQTRSTVRS
+960 LVQADGQMRSTLRS
-974 YNSLGQLSVEATSEG
+974 YNTLGQLSVEATSEG

-1028 AELNGEGSVLYSD
+1028 AELNGEGSALYRD
-1041 DMSDTDLQALYAS
+1041 DMSDTELQALYAS

-1093 GMYSDAE
+1093 GMYSESEGLSNAE
-1100 GMGNAE
+1100 GE
-1106 AEIEETR
+1106 VEEIR

-1151 ASYDSRQQFKY
+1151 ATYDSRQQFKY
-1162 DRRGLVTER
+1162 DRRGLATER

-1194 QVSATGWRVTES
+1194 QVSASGWRVTES

-1258 QVAMQQTVSGRQER
+1258 QVAVQQTVSGRLGR
-1272 AELAYD
+1272 TELAYD

-1292 VTTFVHDNENRSMTM
+1292 ATTFVHDNQNRTMTM

-1318 YNLHGQQVEIR
+1318 YNVHGQQVEIR

-1336 LFEYDEEGRL
+1336 IYGYDAEGRL
-1346 AWQGQG
+1346 AWQAQG
-1352 DGPDIYDGGVGYEYD
+1352 EGTDITDSSIAYDYD
-1367 SRGLLMAKD
+1367 ARGLLMAET
-1376 DGGYVTAYRY
+1376 DGGYVTGYRY
-1386 DARGRVLEKSE
+1386 DARGRVLEKYV
-1397 AVWVYDWE
+1397 AVWEQEWE

-1412 GDKEAFWLDRRPG
+1412 GDKEVFRLSGDGG
-1425 TSYQYDGQS
+1425 TTYQYDGQS
-1434 RQVLVTDATGVKTAL
+1434 RQVLVTDATGVKTELA
-1449 VYDLDGR
+1449 YDLDGR
-1456 LTESTLDPD
+1456 LVQSILDPE
-1465 GFALKTQYTWDGL
+1465 GFAIKAEYTWDGL
-1478 DRQLTV
+1478 GNKLTV

-1489 TAVARVTDYAY
+1489 TALARVTEYAY
-1500 DGLGRRTSEVVAS
+1500 DGLGRRTSETAAS

-1519 TQYLYDTND
+1519 TQYRYDAND
-1528 NVVASVDAA
+1528 NVVATVDAA
-1537 NHVTRFVY
+1537 NQVTRFVY

-1551 TFTVDARGSVSEQR
+1551 TLSIDARGSVAEQR
-1565 YDAAGQR
+1565 YDASGQR
-1572 TATRSYANLVAL
+1572 TATRAYANVIAL
-1584 GSLPQAATEA
+1584 GALPQAATDA

-1600 VADDARDRQSYFVY
+1600 VADDNRDRQSYFLY
-1614 DQDGRQRVVVDG
+1614 DQDGRQRVAIDG
-1626 SGAST
+1626 SGAVT
-1631 VRTFDVAGNA
+1631 VRTLDVAGNA
-1641 TQVRSYAAAFPLT
+1641 TQVRSFAAALALT
-1654 GAVRQQL
+1654 GAMRQQL

-1674 LSADDGADRLD
+1674 MASDDAADRLD

-1698 LDGAGYYTETSYDS
+1698 LDGAGYYTETRYDT
-1712 SGRVI
+1712 SGRIV
-1717 LEQRSAQPLPWDYH
+1717 LEQKSAKTLPWDYH
-1731 AGMAAGGTR
+1731 AQFAAGGTR
-1740 GDTAERL
+1740 GDAEEAY
-1747 YYFDYLSAGD
+1747 YYFDQTEAGD
-1757 ARTEYLYDDGGR
+1757 ARTEYLYDSAGQ
-1769 LVFKLTYV
+1769 LAYKLTYI

-1785 TQSANSILIER
+1785 TQAANSIRFER
-1796 IGYDAAGRVTSETA
+1796 FSYDLAGRLIATST
-1810 YAESPQIYW
+1810 YAESPQLYW
-1819 PTRMAARSGDDSLWS
+1819 PQRMSARSGEDGRW
-1834 TQEVMDFLTYN
+1834 TEQEVWDFLTFN
-1845 GEGNLFSRPQRSTQ
+1845 GEADISYRPQRTTR
-1859 YFRDTAG
+1859 YFHDTAG
-1866 REQFRVGPDGLAQ
+1866 RERFRVGPDGLVQ
-1879 ESIYDAQGRVIE
+1879 ESFYNAQGQVVE
-1891 TRQFGER
+1891 TRQYGER
-1898 VDVQYWSSIE
+1898 VNVEYWWNVDDLAAAVESIGDVRI
-1908 DIAAQ
+1908 
-1913 VAGISTVR
+1913 
-1921 VTRQEYDEAG
+1921 TRQEYDEVG

-1946 AYDGIGQLISYTDKN
+1946 SYDGIGQLISYTDKN

-1968 YDAAGNR
+1968 YDAVGNR

-1991 GILSNVSRSVVTL
+1991 GNLSNVARSVVTL

-2038 VLTRFPDAGVMGQDG
+2038 VLTRFPDAGVLGPDG
-2053 QVQATGVRPTVEV
+2053 QVQATGVRPSVEV
-2066 IYNALG
+2066 TYNALG
-2072 QAVAQKDVLGYYSYK
+2072 QAVAQKDVLGYYSFK

-2098 VDAEG
+2098 IDAEG
-2103 YVTAYR
+2103 YVTAYG
-2109 YNTFGQQTSLLRH
+2109 YNTYGQQTSLLRY
-2122 AAPVSISGTSALS
+2122 AAPVSLSGTNAPS
-2135 TDGVASLVQA
+2135 TVDVASLVQT
-2145 NPGQDRL
+2145 NPAQDRM

-2205 DAQGYYLDWSYIDG
+2205 DSQGYYLDGSYIEDQNG
-2219 QSGEAQTHYFY
+2219 QAQTRYFY

-2241 ADGYV
+2241 AQGFV

-2261 QYAVAGDGAPPDY
+2261 QYAVAGDGAPQDY
-2274 EGGGSNGGWSRS
+2274 EGGWSLS
-2286 SAEPTFDP
+2286 SMQSEFDP
-2294 QFAGHNRVTEWTYD
+2294 LFAGYNRVAEWSYD
-2308 ALGRKVAERRSQGN
+2308 ALGRKVSERISQGN
-2322 PDDGAFVESLTEY
+2322 PDDGMFVESLTEY

-2378 QLGSTGVN
+2378 QLGSSGVN

-2415 YADGAEAGQGGVASS
+2415 FADGAEAGQGGVASS

-2448 RDATGT
+2448 RDAAGT

-2490 KVGRQVISKVSREL
+2490 KVGRQVINKVSREL

-2510 AALQVVVDT
+2510 PALQGVVDT

-2564 EGGVLRTYTY
+2564 DGGVLRTYTY
-2574 DRAGRALTETHAVRL
+2574 DRAGRALTETHAVTL

-2617 DDQAD
+2617 DDLAN

-2642 QRGGITFYEY
+2642 QRGATTFYEY

-2668 LNSDGSVNDVA
+2668 LNSDGSVTDVA

-2851 LVAEYVGAVG
+2851 LVTEYVGAVG

-2878 EIPAVSVRIE
+2878 EIPTVSVRIE
-2888 YWDTALAMYRDAAE
+2888 YWDTALAMYRDASE

-2953 YAGAP
+2953 YADAP

-2971 GQPFSYQVPAGSFID
+2971 GQPFSYQVPAGSFVD
-2986 TQGGGLSYQAYV
+2986 TQGAGFSYQAYV

-3015 YQWVPVGSPEDG
+3015 YQWVLVGSPEDG

-3168 PELLNDP
+3168 PELINDP

-3283 INNPDFESGTYG
+3283 ITNPDFEGGDYG
-3295 WTLGE
+3295 WTRGE
-3300 GWSVVPGGESGSTL
+3300 GWSVVAGGEQGSSL
-3314 RAQFNFTGNTTLL
+3314 RAQYSFTGSSTIL

-3350 SSAGEAGAAVYI
+3350 SSRGEAGAAVYI

-3370 ELSTSMG
+3370 ALSTSSG
-3377 NMVDSASG
+3377 NMVDDASG
-3385 GAIYDSRVL
+3385 GAIYDSRVSV
-3394 AKVPPGAMFMSIGAR
+3394 KVPPGAMFMSIGAMAFR
-3409 AYRNGGG
+3409 TGGG
-3416 DPVFVDN
+3416 DPLFIDN
-3423 FTWGASPENGN
+3423 FTWGATPENGN
-3434 LANSAGWSF
+3434 LANAAGWTF
-3443 EPGASWTSENGG
+3443 ENGVTWTTENGG
-3455 SLRFNNDPDTKAVN
+3455 SLEFKRDPDTKAVN
-3469 VERIAVRPGSSVNA
+3469 NDRIEVRAGSYVNA

-3504 FYDAQGNI
+3504 FYDAQGNVI
-3512 ITDVVGNRVDD
+3512 SDVEGNRVDD
-3523 GAGGAWHSSYVNTK
+3523 GAGGAWHSSYVNTR
-3537 VPEGAVSMSVGGV
+3537 VPAGAVSMSVGGV

-3746 GGAGQVSN
+3746 GGAGQVTN

-3990 NDATTFK
+3990 NDASTFK
-3997 PFNPQEAIGNTSPS
+3997 PFSPQEAIGNTSPS

-4029 LMVIVAVVATIF
+4029 LMVIVAVVATVF
-4041 TAGAAALAFGAVASG
+4041 TAGAAALALGVVASS
-4056 TGFFAAGAA
+4056 TGVFAAGAA
-4065 VLGGSALTAATGFAA
+4065 VLGGTALATATGFAA

-4114 RSAVAGGI
+4114 RSAVASGV

-4130 GAVIGGGETVSTLL
+4130 GAYLTGGEGVKALVTAKDYATV
-4144 QNGRIDLVAGLG
+4144 G
-4156 AAGAAGSYVGG
+4156 AMGAAGSAGSYAGG
-4167 RVAGVDSTSFSWRAI
+4167 KIAGVDGTSFSWRNV
-4182 AAGAVTSVVGGK
+4182 AASAVTAVVGTR
-4194 INQSLGLTPDP
+4194 INQSIGLPAASSRAGQVF
-4205 NVSHGILNDTVS
+4205 NNTVY
-4217 GMVGGVVSLHAR
+4217 GMVDGVVSLHTR
-4229 RTFGMS
+4229 RTFGLGG
-4235 DDINYGAIAAD
+4235 DVNYGSIAAD
-4246 AFGNALGNAVSS
+4246 AFGNALGNGLASPGASRV
-4258 WAISQYSSAPVREN
+4258 QFDPMREN
-4272 IAIEGGNLSVD
+4272 VETQAGNLSV
-4283 MVGITA
+4283 
-4289 GIDMGNVNVSRGSA
+4289 GIDGQAIPQMGAPALAMDRGTSA
-4303 PRLESSSAL
+4303 SVVGGAKEN
-4312 LRSGVSA
+4312 
-4319 TAAEIPTLDT
+4319 IPTLDT
-4329 VTARPYGSGWYFYRH
+4329 VTARPYGEGWYFYRW
-4344 DSTYN
+4344 DSAGRN
-4349 RWVDLQRPAMK
+4349 WVDLQKPIRQAAPMIWGERPSLWNGYGTARPGGWQMPGAVDSPYQIPRHVSVHGPAEVTSAAQGSIKVSSKKINGQSSTSGGPSGNRLEPMDQLGVAM
-4360 ENAAVGSAITWLKGI
+4360 G
-4375 NAQQRTM
+4375 
-4382 APWATMDGSNASV
+4382 
-4395 AKMLARAP
+4395 
-4403 TTDQSFVAKYD
+4403 
-4414 RGIQK
+4414 
-4419 SIEWFNGH
+4419 
-4427 RESSRELVA
+4427 
-4436 GADNWLA
+4436 
-4443 ASAGSW
+4443 
-4449 LYAVNTVSAS
+4449 
-4459 SAEDFY
+4459 
-4465 GLVRV
+4465 
-4470 GTSPEVRNDFV
+4470 
-4481 NGISTLIAEDLG
+4481 
-4493 TLGGMVAQAYS
+4493 
-4504 GMSQERKNVEAVKLL
+4504 L
-4519 GGLSTIARVGGLSRL
+4519 GGL
-4534 ARAEGSL
+4534 
-4541 IDVGA
+4541 
-4546 SSEVM
+4546 
-4551 VRQANSVPTGISPFE
+4551 
-4566 HAEDIS
+4566 
-4572 FNVHTAANSIDGVEV
+4572 AADGVEALSAAEYGVGLRFNSPPGWGQYMVGSGGRTYPMQPGFEFYAERFATPDNLNSVGVKFNPTIGRVAGNVSTALTWAGPAIELVQISTDDKATAGDWGHLGVNTTMALVGMTGVGTIPALLWFGADTAAQFDHYTPRYDTGYGLKEINGWKSGIARANDNRIV
-4587 RGNVPVPNYHR
+4587 RGNLVMKEFPNM
-4598 GGGTSSLPDADLAEL
+4598 PEADARALAEA
-4613 SRQLDEIANAP
+4613 RD
-4624 FAPGS
+4624 FA
-4629 AGAAQA
+4629 
-4635 WSKTGRIREAMLPSS
+4635 RRMEL
-4650 GKIRYVPHASYE
+4650 GKP
-4662 PSNPLP
+4662 
-4668 KGTNHGYID
+4668 
-4677 RFGNEWVRGPSRTAG
+4677 
-4692 EPFEWDVQL
+4692 
-4701 SRTGRAM
+4701 
-4708 IGKLSR
+4708 
-4714 DGSHVNVSLKG
+4714 
-4725 RVTHK
+4725 

>member
-25 SGARLGVQGSDR
+25 SGSRLGVQGGDR

-78 GGDGWITGFERRVE
+78 GSDGWITGFERRVE
-92 LLSGTVGA
+92 LLSGAVGA
-100 VGSVMRLHTG
+100 AGSVIRLHTG
-110 DGAYQ
+110 DGAFQ

-147 YIEGSSRREETYADH
+147 YVEGSSRREETYADH

-179 DATSPTSWDVLY
+179 DAASPTSWDVLY

-208 ATPDALVFSYD
+208 ATPDALVFTYD

-225 SLSTRE
+225 TLSTRE
-231 NGVVLGQVAY
+231 NGVLIGQVAY

-263 DQDTWNATD
+263 DQDTWNASD
-272 AAANDGY
+272 ASANDGF
-279 LYRTVYSYAD
+279 LYRTVYFYAD
-289 ASSLRISQVR
+289 ATSLRISQVR
-299 QGDGTLVSYGY
+299 QGDGTRVSYGY

-320 QGDDDANDA
+320 QGDDNANDA

-339 YDTANRRTDVSDS
+339 YDTVNRRTDVSDS

-361 DTAGR
+361 DAAGR

-384 SYDADG
+384 RYDADG
-390 NLVQARTVRGGVVL
+390 NLVQARTLRGGLVL
-404 SQSDYQYDA
+404 SQTDYQYDA
-413 KGNLLWQWNLV
+413 NGNLLWQWNLV

-462 SAPQDGATTHFLRD
+462 SIPQGGATTHFLRD

-485 TAAGEVTETTYATAG
+485 TAAGAVTETTYATTG

-533 RRAKSGLTEYG
+533 HRALSGLTEYG

-555 GFDQVDTTGA
+555 DFDQVDASGA
-565 GVQSDGTETVDY
+565 GVETNGTETANY
-577 VYDAQGLL
+577 IYDAQGLL
-585 REKIIVR
+585 REKVIVR
-592 YPAGREESIT
+592 FPSGRDVADE
-602 TLSEVASYAYDG
+602 TLNEVASYAYDG
-614 LGRLLSETVQER
+614 LGRLIAEMVQER
-626 RRVGGALVEEATL
+626 RYSGGSLVSEATL
-639 RTSTWSYQDSGST
+639 RTTTWSYQDSGST
-652 LRTSIEGGV
+652 LRTIIEAGV
-661 AGDGAANDLLRT
+661 AGDGTGNDLLRT

-688 VLDGSAPVRTTQHFY
+688 VLDGSAPSRTTQHFY

-715 NGGRTYIFYDAEG
+715 NGGRTYFFYDGEG
-728 QLAGQVDATGTVTAF
+728 QLAGQVDAAGTVTAF

-749 RVITTTSY
+749 RVITTTTY
-757 ATQVPTTGWLVDGAV
+757 ATQVPTGGWLVDGAV
-772 VPAALASVL
+772 VPVALAGVL
-781 PAATAEDR
+781 PAATGEDR
-789 SSQVQYDALG
+789 TSQAQYDALG
-799 RKLAEIDGEGGL
+799 RKLGEIDGEGGI

-833 AATARVLRYFYD
+833 AASARVLRYFYD
-845 AAGRESGRLDA
+845 AAGRESARLDA

-869 RLVRSIAY
+869 RRVRSVAY
-877 ATATAMGD
+877 ATATAVGD
-885 RAVGSLDDLR
+885 RATGSLDDLR
-895 PQTTGSDAVTR
+895 PQTTIGDAVTR
-906 SFHDGRGNRI
+906 SFHDGRGNLI

-938 VVSYSIKLDDA
+938 VVSYSLQLDGA
-949 DPAASFSTLRQ
+949 DPAATFSALRQ
-960 LVQAGGQTRSTVRS
+960 LVQADGQMRSTVRS
-974 YNSLGQLSVEATSEG
+974 YNTLGQLSVEATSDG

-1028 AELNGEGSVLYSD
+1028 AELNGKGSALYSD
-1041 DMSDTDLQALYAS
+1041 AMSDAELQALYAE
-1054 YGIRHSYDALGRR
+1054 YGIRHNYDALGRR
-1067 IESIDAEGNRTWYF
+1067 TESIDAEGNRTWYF

-1093 GMYSDAE
+1093 GMYSQAE
-1100 GMGNAE
+1100 GLNNAE
-1106 AEIEETR
+1106 GEVEEIR
-1113 YDAFGQARDTIRYTG
+1113 YDAFGQVRDTIRYTG

-1142 AAIQVLQYI
+1142 AAIQVLQYV
-1151 ASYDSRQQFKY
+1151 ATYDSRQQFKY

-1171 ASAEGYRS
+1171 TSAEGYRS
-1179 LMAYNAFGELVRQDD
+1179 LMAYNAFGNLVRQDD
-1194 QVSATGWRVTES
+1194 QINASRWRVTETT
-1206 AYDQRGQRLSLT
+1206 YDQRGQQLSLT

-1243 GRGTATLYSFDRMGR
+1243 GRGTATLYRFDRMGR

-1292 VTTFVHDNENRSMTM
+1292 VTTFVHDNADRTMTM

-1318 YNLHGQQVEIR
+1318 YDLHGQQVEIR

-1336 LFEYDEEGRL
+1336 VFAYDEEGRL
-1346 AWQGQG
+1346 IWQAQG
-1352 DGPDIYDGGVGYEYD
+1352 DGLDITDSALAYEYD
-1367 SRGLLMAKD
+1367 NRGLLMSKD
-1376 DGGYVTAYRY
+1376 EGGYVTAYRY
-1386 DARGRVLEKSE
+1386 DARGRVLEKAE
-1397 AVWVYDWE
+1397 AVWEEDWE

-1412 GDKEAFWLDRRPG
+1412 GDTPVYYLNRGAATRYE
-1425 TSYQYDGQS
+1425 YDGQG
-1434 RQVLVTDATGVKTAL
+1434 RQVLITDATGVKTAL
-1449 VYDLDGR
+1449 RYDLEGR
-1456 LTESTLDPD
+1456 IAGTTLDPD
-1465 GFALKTQYTWDGL
+1465 GFALQTTYTWDGL
-1478 DRQLTV
+1478 GNQLTV
-1484 TEAAG
+1484 TDAAG
-1489 TAVARVTDYAY
+1489 TDLARVTAFTY
-1500 DGLGRRTSEVVAS
+1500 DGLGRRTSETVAP
-1513 GSLNLT
+1513 GTLDLT
-1519 TQYLYDTND
+1519 TQYLYDAND
-1528 NVVASVDAA
+1528 NVVATVDTA

-1551 TFTVDARGSVSEQR
+1551 TFTIDARGSVAEQY
-1565 YDAAGQR
+1565 YDVAGQR
-1572 TATRSYANLVAL
+1572 TAIRSYANLVAL
-1584 GSLPQAATEA
+1584 GALPQTATES

-1600 VADDARDRQSYFVY
+1600 VGDDARDRQSYFVY

-1626 SGAST
+1626 AGATT

-1641 TQVRSYAAAFPLT
+1641 TQVRSYAATLALT

-1674 LSADDGADRLD
+1674 LSANDGADRLD
-1685 SYLYDAAGRVIGH
+1685 SYRYDAAGRVIGH
-1698 LDGAGYYTETSYDS
+1698 LDGAGYYTETTYDR

-1717 LEQRSAQPLPWDYH
+1717 LEQRSERPLPWDYH
-1731 AGMAAGGTR
+1731 AGMAAGGTQ
-1740 GDTAERL
+1740 GDTAEPL
-1747 YYFDYLSAGD
+1747 YYFDYLYAND
-1757 ARTEYLYDDGGR
+1757 ARTEYLYDEGGR

-1785 TQSANSILIER
+1785 TQGANSILIER

-1819 PTRMAARSGDDSLWS
+1819 PARMAARSGDDGVWS
-1834 TQEVMDFLTYN
+1834 VQAVMDFLTYN
-1845 GEGNLFSRPQRSTQ
+1845 GEGNLFSRPQRTTQ

-1866 REQFRVGPDGLAQ
+1866 REQFRVGPDGLVQ
-1879 ESIYDAQGRVIE
+1879 ESLYNAQGQVIE
-1891 TRQFGER
+1891 TRQYGER
-1898 VDVQYWSSIE
+1898 VDLQYGWGAG

-1913 VAGISTVR
+1913 VAGISSVR

-1946 AYDGIGQLISYTDKN
+1946 VYDGIGQLISYTDKN

-1968 YDAAGNR
+1968 YDAVGNR
-1975 TSETSPQI
+1975 TSETSPQV

-1991 GILSNVSRSVVTL
+1991 GNLSNSARSVVTFI
-2004 MEYDAFGNVTRR
+2004 EYDAFGNVTRR

-2038 VLTRFPDAGVMGQDG
+2038 VLTRFPDAGVMGPDG

-2066 IYNALG
+2066 TYNALG
-2072 QAVAQKDVLGYYSYK
+2072 QAVAQKDVLGYYSFK
-2087 TYDAAG
+2087 TYDSAG

-2098 VDAEG
+2098 IDAEG
-2103 YVTAYR
+2103 YVTEFAYNL
-2109 YNTFGQQTSLLRH
+2109 YGQQTRLLRY
-2122 AAPVSISGTSALS
+2122 AAPVSIPGNTAPSTSDMSAL
-2135 TDGVASLVQA
+2135 VQVSD
-2145 NPGQDRL
+2145 NQDRL
-2152 LLTRYDLAGR
+2152 LLTRYDLSGR
-2162 KQQVVQVYFDVADN
+2162 KLQVVQVYNRVSPWNGD
-2176 ESGWQAGYG
+2176 SYIQAYG
-2185 RTTDYEYNI
+2185 RTTDYRYNI
-2194 FGEVTSERLTT
+2194 FGEVVSERLTT
-2205 DAQGYYLDWSYIDG
+2205 DAEGWGLDEDSLGSQD
-2219 QSGEAQTHYFY
+2219 GEAETRYYY
-2230 DNAGRQTHKVD
+2230 DNAGRQTHKID
-2241 ADGYV
+2241 AGGFV

-2261 QYAVAGDGAPPDY
+2261 QYAVAGDGAP
-2274 EGGGSNGGWSRS
+2274 EEEGGWSLS
-2286 SAEPTFDP
+2286 SAEPGFDP
-2294 QFAGHNRVTEWTYD
+2294 LFAGHNRVAEWDYD
-2308 ALGRKVAERRSQGN
+2308 ALGRRIAERRSLGN
-2322 PDDGAFVESLTEY
+2322 PDDGMFVESLTEY
-2335 DASGRATA
+2335 DAAGRATA
-2343 VTVQGEQTRT
+2343 VTLQGEQTRT

-2360 VTAVRES
+2360 VTGVRES

-2378 QLGSTGVN
+2378 QLGSSGVN

-2393 RRASPYSTM
+2393 RRASPYSSM

-2415 YADGAEAGQGGVASS
+2415 YADGAEAGQGGTASS

-2448 RDATGT
+2448 RDAAGT

-2481 LTVNEAVYD
+2481 LAVNEAVYD

-2504 HQGEGG
+2504 HQGDSGP
-2510 AALQVVVDT
+2510 ALQVVLDT

-2526 AFGEIIAKDSRTDTA
+2526 AFGEIIAKDSRTDTG
-2541 LATDAFAVQ
+2541 LDTHAFAVQ

-2589 SDGNV
+2589 SDESV

-2604 LRGSLVKQYMAGN
+2604 LRGNLLKQSLPDNN
-2617 DDQAD
+2617 DLAN
-2622 SETTIE
+2622 SETILE

-2633 WGNVLSMTD
+2633 WGNVLSVTD

-2668 LNSDGSVNDVA
+2668 LNNDGSVTDVK

-2691 LVGTRDANGNWQR
+2691 LTGTRDANGNWQR

-2730 FGQKRYTQD
+2730 FGQKRYTQN
-2739 PLGYLTFLDYDQAGR
+2739 PLGYLTFLEYDQAGR
-2754 VVAQGDFLREAD
+2754 VVVQGDFLTEAD

-2839 LAADGVPVFNGG
+2839 LAADGLPVFNGG

-2861 QSFSHVI
+2861 QTLSHVI
-2868 PAAAFTTADG
+2868 PAGAFTTADG
-2878 EIPAVSVRIE
+2878 EIPTVSVRIE
-2888 YWDTALAMYRDAAE
+2888 YWDTALAMYRDASE
-2902 FSYNAQTRT
+2902 FSYDAQTRT
-2911 VSGTAAQLGK
+2911 VSGSAAQLGK

-2933 KAVSTTAE
+2933 KAISTTAE

-2958 QPNAGLFNQHVTA
+2958 QPSAGLFNQHVTA

-3003 EYDDYNQQSNGG
+3003 EYDDYNQQSTGG
-3015 YQWVPVGSPEDG
+3015 YQWVLVGSPEDG

-3055 TGANGRSSALT
+3055 AGANGRSSALT

-3078 TAVDDEGETVNLDEL
+3078 TAVDDDGETVNLDEL

-3168 PELLNDP
+3168 PELINDP

-3267 ARTAYDASA
+3267 ARTAYDAGA

-3283 INNPDFESGTYG
+3283 INNPDFEGGDFG
-3295 WTLGE
+3295 WVRGE
-3300 GWSVVPGGESGSTL
+3300 GWSVVPGGEQGSTL
-3314 RAQFNFTGNTTLL
+3314 RAQFNFTGNSTIL

-3338 TITASVRVDQGA
+3338 TITASVRVEQGA
-3350 SSAGEAGAAVYI
+3350 SSAGEAGAAIFI

-3370 ELSTSMG
+3370 ALSTSSG
-3377 NMVDSASG
+3377 NMVDDASG
-3385 GAIYDSRVL
+3385 GAIYDSRVTV
-3394 AKVPPGAMFMSIGAR
+3394 KVPPGAMYMSIGAKAFR
-3409 AYRNGGG
+3409 TGGG
-3416 DPVFVDN
+3416 DPVFIDN
-3423 FTWGASPENGN
+3423 FTWGASPNNGN
-3434 LANSAGWSF
+3434 LVNGTGWTY
-3443 EPGASWTSENGG
+3443 EIGASWTSENGG
-3455 SLRFNNDPDTKAVN
+3455 SLRFNRDPDTKAVN
-3469 VERIAVRPGSSVNA
+3469 NDRIGVRAGSYVNA

-3504 FYDAQGNI
+3504 FYDAQGNVV
-3512 ITDVVGNRVDD
+3512 TDVEGTRVDD
-3523 GAGGAWHSSYVNTK
+3523 GAGGAWHSSYINTK
-3537 VPEGAVSMSVGGV
+3537 VPPGAVSMSVGGV

-3560 IDDFTWNFEREGD
+3560 IDDFTWNFERDGD
-3573 VDPTGNYVDPDPND
+3573 VDPTGNYVDPNPND
-3587 AYNMQEP
+3587 PYNMQEP

-3607 VKVANGRLIDGQ
+3607 VKVANGRLLDGQ

-3643 YLSGQTEVAELT
+3643 YLSGQSEVAELT

-3664 RVFQATALGA
+3664 RVFQATALDA

-3724 GRILSQSIKGRQL
+3724 GRILSQTIKGRQL

-3746 GGAGQVSN
+3746 GGAGQVIN

-3852 LASNLGTLDDRIRYF
+3852 LSSNLGMLDDRIRYF

-3934 SSRTTVQAGET
+3934 SSRTTVLAGET

-3966 NAITD
+3966 NAIND

-3990 NDATTFK
+3990 NDASTFK

-4029 LMVIVAVVATIF
+4029 LMVVVAVVAAVF
-4041 TAGAAALAFGAVASG
+4041 TAGAALTAIAAMAPSLGISLAAGGMMATGLGVVTGTAMVGVSGAVAG
-4056 TGFFAAGAA
+4056 
-4065 VLGGSALTAATGFAA
+4065 
-4080 TAAVA
+4080 AVA

-4114 RSAVAGGI
+4114 RSAVASGI
-4122 GAMVTAGA
+4122 GAMVGAGA
-4130 GAVIGGGETVSTLL
+4130 GASIGGGATTAELIAKNTYQGYATVAAIGAV
-4144 QNGRIDLVAGLG
+4144 NAVGGY
-4156 AAGAAGSYVGG
+4156 AAGKIAGI
-4167 RVAGVDSTSFSWRAI
+4167 ADTHFSWRSV
-4182 AAGAVTSVVGGK
+4182 AAAAVSSVVAGK
-4194 INQSLGLTPDP
+4194 INNSLGTPSTP
-4205 NVSHGILNDTVS
+4205 NVAGGIANDTIG

-4229 RTFGMS
+4229 RTFGVS
-4235 DDINYGAIAAD
+4235 EDVNYGAIAAD
-4246 AFGNALGNAVSS
+4246 AFGNALGSS
-4258 WAISQYSSAPVREN
+4258 ITGSVAMNGTRKAETELQSAYDEAFRDGQEQATRLNELLQRTLLGLGEEPLE
-4272 IAIEGGNLSVD
+4272 LD
-4283 MVGITA
+4283 A
-4289 GIDMGNVNVSRGSA
+4289 GFGRGSERGLDIEIVGGRVVHQWMTTA
-4303 PRLESSSAL
+4303 DTFLLEAKGWIAGVKQDS
-4312 LRSGVSA
+4312 RSIVDDA
-4319 TAAEIPTLDT
+4319 
-4329 VTARPYGSGWYFYRH
+4329 
-4344 DSTYN
+4344 DS
-4349 RWVDLQRPAMK
+4349 PFM
-4360 ENAAVGSAITWLKGI
+4360 AAVGSGVYAINSLTNKVIGDAADSLRAVTNYQARDQFVDGV
-4375 NAQQRTM
+4375 RTLL
-4382 APWATMDGSNASV
+4382 S
-4395 AKMLARAP
+4395 
-4403 TTDQSFVAKYD
+4403 TDP
-4414 RGIQK
+4414 
-4419 SIEWFNGH
+4419 
-4427 RESSRELVA
+4427 
-4436 GADNWLA
+4436 
-4443 ASAGSW
+4443 
-4449 LYAVNTVSAS
+4449 
-4459 SAEDFY
+4459 
-4465 GLVRV
+4465 RV
-4470 GTSPEVRNDFV
+4470 T
-4481 NGISTLIAEDLG
+4481 
-4493 TLGGMVAQAYS
+4493 AQAAVDS
-4504 GMSQERKNVEAVKLL
+4504 WDGMSQEEKLL
-4519 GGLSTIARVGGLSRL
+4519 TLGASILPGAKVGKGPSLARVGSVEGGLSDAAHTVDNLADASERVHSVVDDFEKLASGDGPLFLELRQGPDLDAFDRLNTNTARPGAKEVFRSGEAAMAAEFERHFGGELTRVVETGGPMKIHDFDVASGPLKGKKIDFMLTPDSQHMANKINENFDLNMRRGFGL
-4534 ARAEGSL
+4534 TLEGHFQKADFVPMDTRFLTPKNNDTL
-4541 IDVGA
+4541 I
-4546 SSEVM
+4546 
-4551 VRQANSVPTGISPFE
+4551 RYIF
-4566 HAEDIS
+4566 
-4572 FNVHTAANSIDGVEV
+4572 
-4587 RGNVPVPNYHR
+4587 
-4598 GGGTSSLPDADLAEL
+4598 SLPPEK
-4613 SRQLDEIANAP
+4613 
-4624 FAPGS
+4624 
-4629 AGAAQA
+4629 QA
-4635 WSKTGRIREAMLPSS
+4635 KVIL
-4650 GKIRYVPHASYE
+4650 
-4662 PSNPLP
+4662 
-4668 KGTNHGYID
+4668 
-4677 RFGNEWVRGPSRTAG
+4677 VR
-4692 EPFEWDVQL
+4692 
-4701 SRTGRAM
+4701 
-4708 IGKLSR
+4708 
-4714 DGSHVNVSLKG
+4714 
-4725 RVTHK
+4725 